1 VVKRNMIE
9 VVQPGLVTT
18 IQDSGRRGFE
28 AYGVPVSG
36 PFDPFL
42 AALANRLC
50 GNDLNAPV
58 LEFALVG
65 PTLQFHEKGRVAFC
79 GFGIQ
84 YELNS
89 RTTPGLTTFDV
100 SAGSILK
107 FVGMQGWFG
116 YLAFAGGI
124 ETRAGEKVLS
134 SVSTY
139 LAGGIGKRLV
149 KDQMLRTGFDRAAS
163 SALRSVSWSFPQ
175 ESVLYLLPAQ
185 HTSHFNYKECQK
197 ISEHSYKISSQSNRM
212 GIRMDGAIL
221 DAPTIRRSAPTSP
234 GTVEI
239 PRSGV
244 PIILG
249 PEGPTTGGYA
259 QIGVI
264 SRTSWTVLAGSRPGS
279 ALRFQWT
286 DTETARASWRYR
298 QNLLRV

>member
-1 VVKRNMIE
+1 MIE
-9 VVQPGLVTT
+9 VVQPGLLTT
-18 IQDSGRRGFE
+18 VQDSGRRGFE

-50 GNDLNAPV
+50 GNDLSAPV
-58 LEFALVG
+58 LEFAMVG
-65 PTLQFHEKGRVAFC
+65 PTLQFQEKGRVALC
-79 GFGIQ
+79 GFGIH
-84 YELNS
+84 YELNN
-89 RTTPGLTTFDV
+89 RKTPELTAIEV
-100 SAGSILK
+100 SGGAVLK

-124 ETRAGEKVLS
+124 ETEPGEKVLS

-139 LAGGIGKRLV
+139 LAGGIGRRLE
-149 KDQMLRTGFDRAAS
+149 KGQMLRIGAEAAGTPLS
-163 SALRSVSWSFPQ
+163 HSVPWSFPQ

-185 HTSHFNYKECQK
+185 HTSRFSNKERQK
-197 ISEHSYKISSQSNRM
+197 ISEHNYKISSQSNRM
-212 GIRMDGAIL
+212 GVRLDGAVI
-221 DAPTIRRSAPTSP
+221 DAPTIRRSAPALP

-239 PRSGV
+239 PPSGL
-244 PIILG
+244 PILLG

-264 SRTSWTVLAGSRPGS
+264 SRTSWTVLAGTRPGS

-286 DTETARASWRYR
+286 DGETARASWEYR
-298 QNLLRV
+298 QHLLRV

>member
-1 VVKRNMIE
+1 MIE
-9 VVQPGLVTT
+9 VVQPGLLTT

-42 AALANRLC
+42 AELANRLC

-58 LEFALVG
+58 LEFAMAG
-65 PTLQFHEKGRVAFC
+65 PGLQFHEKGRVALC

-84 YELNS
+84 YELNG
-89 RTTPGLTTFDV
+89 RTTPILVATEV
-100 SAGSILK
+100 PAGSTLK

-124 ETRAGEKVLS
+124 ETQAGEKVLS

-139 LAGGIGKRLV
+139 LAGGIGKRLE
-149 KDQMLRTGFDRAAS
+149 KGQMLRTGPNRAS
-163 SALRSVSWSFPQ
+163 LSAFRSVRWSFPQ
-175 ESVLYLLPAQ
+175 EPVLYLLPAQ
-185 HTSHFNYKECQK
+185 HTSRFSNKECQK
-197 ISEHSYKISSQSNRM
+197 ISEHSYKISSRSNRM
-212 GIRMDGAIL
+212 GIRMDGAFI

-244 PIILG
+244 PILLG

-259 QIGVI
+259 QIGMI
-264 SRTSWTVLAGSRPGS
+264 SRTSWTVLAGSRPGA

-286 DTETARASWRYR
+286 EPETARASWHYR
-298 QNLLRV
+298 QDLLRI

>member
-1 VVKRNMIE
+1 MIE
-9 VVQPGLVTT
+9 VVQPGLLTT

-50 GNDLNAPV
+50 GNDLHAPV
-58 LEFALVG
+58 LEFAMIG
-65 PTLQFHEKGRVAFC
+65 PTLQFHEKGRVALC

-89 RTTPGLTTFDV
+89 RSTPKLMPFEV
-100 SAGSILK
+100 SAGSVLK

-116 YLAFAGGI
+116 YLGFAGGI
-124 ETRAGEKVLS
+124 ETQAGDKVLAS
-134 SVSTY
+134 GSTY
-139 LAGGIGKRLV
+139 LAGGIGKRLE
-149 KDQMLRTGFDRAAS
+149 KGQMLSTGPDRPVAS
-163 SALRSVSWSFPQ
+163 LLRSVPWSFPQ
-175 ESVLYLLPAQ
+175 EPVVYLLPAQ
-185 HTSHFNYKECQK
+185 HTSRFSNKECQK

-212 GIRMDGAIL
+212 GIRMDGAVI
-221 DAPTIRRSAPTSP
+221 DAPTIRRSAPTYP

-239 PRSGV
+239 PRSGL
-244 PIILG
+244 PIVLG
-249 PEGPTTGGYA
+249 PEGPTTGGYP

-286 DTETARASWRYR
+286 DPETARASWLYR
-298 QNLLRV
+298 QDLLRV